1 MSKLDEQERE
11 KKEGNVNQFT
21 PRIRSIIDSSQL
33 VDWKNL
39 HNTLYFFPKEFI
51 SNRFFEFPFFEPK
64 KIITWVKFSDLKNS
78 RFDVNIPKNKISTF
92 EDLILRYIN
101 RYAARQRPM
110 HESNE

>member
-1 MSKLDEQERE
+1 
-11 KKEGNVNQFT
+11 
-21 PRIRSIIDSSQL
+21 
-33 VDWKNL
+33 
-39 HNTLYFFPKEFI
+39 
-51 SNRFFEFPFFEPK
+51 
-64 KIITWVKFSDLKNS
+64 LKNS